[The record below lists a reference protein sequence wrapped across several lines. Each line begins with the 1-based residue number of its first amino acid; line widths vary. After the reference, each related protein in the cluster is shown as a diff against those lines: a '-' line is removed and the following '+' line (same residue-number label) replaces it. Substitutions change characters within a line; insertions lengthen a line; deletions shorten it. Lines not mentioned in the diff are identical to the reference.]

1 MAKKSFAPPVTNF
14 SVSCDPSVL
23 DWLNQYAYENKTTRS
38 KLIRKAIIEF
48 REKHETAPVN
58 ENTPQI
64 DSAGCVVCGS
74 AVLRMPGVRGL
85 CMESPNHVQ
94 EPPKKVENP
103 IDE

>member
-38 KLIRKAIIEF
+38 KLIRKAIMEF
-48 REKHETAPVN
+48 RENHRAAPVN

-64 DSAGCVVCGS
+64 DAAGCVVCN
-74 AVLRMPGVRGL
+74 AEVLRMPGVRAL
-85 CMESPNHVQ
+85 CLESPFHNQ
-94 EPPKKVENP
+94 EPVKKVENP